1 MFREQPKCPS
11 AEKCI
16 KKLWYMYTMEHY
28 SVIARDEIGS
38 FVETWK
44 DLVTVIQ
51 GEVSQKRKNIYSIL
65 AHICRI

>member
-1 MFREQPKCPS
+1 
-11 AEKCI
+11 
-16 KKLWYMYTMEHY
+16 MYTMEHY

-65 AHICRI
+65 AHICRIQKNDADAIIYKAEIEQWMK